1 MSVTFGRRN
10 VNFANQPELSFD
22 GLHLSHSAEI
32 LLSLPHSPGGNCI
45 FALPT
50 AFSPSTMRPD
60 TRMDCVEL
68 GQQTVTVD
76 EPCNERS
83 LHRNMKF
90 KLNRVR
96 NTSRSTVHHDRGEHP
111 NENRVN
117 AHSTN
122 NSQES
127 TGVSAIPLEMIPL
140 ATKNEFPSD
149 HSVSIHR
156 NGLEQGILQRSS
168 RHFDLLSIGPNMF
181 EVDRPHIMDYQTQ
194 YFPPSTRPMFELPHS
209 PNPIR
214 PEEQL
219 TPSHN
224 SSVGESSCECQL
236 LDYGSIHHICQTSQ
250 GTLLLDGLR
259 PFSPNRLTNSNS
271 TGSLDSCYST
281 PSDHSSSG
289 KSTSPGHMM
298 DDSQTEFTGTTAQ
311 RVKTHRCEFEGCAKA
326 YFKSSHLKAHI
337 RVHTGEKPYVCDWS
351 LCARRFARSDELSR
365 HRRAHTGERNFIC
378 PQCPRRF
385 SRSDHLTKHLRRHNT
400 CNSET
405 PASGAR

>member
-1 MSVTFGRRN
+1 MSVALGRRY
-10 VNFANQPELSFD
+10 VNFANQPELKCG
-22 GLHLSHSAEI
+22 GLHLLKSADI
-32 LLSLPHSPGGNCI
+32 LMSLPCSPARDCI
-45 FALPT
+45 FSLST
-50 AFSPSTMRPD
+50 AFSPSTIGSE
-60 TRMDCVEL
+60 TRMDCVESSH
-68 GQQTVTVD
+68 QTVTMD
-76 EPCNERS
+76 EPCSERS

-96 NTSRSTVHHDRGEHP
+96 NRSRSTVHHDREHA

-122 NSQES
+122 NSRES
-127 TGVSAIPLEMIPL
+127 TGVPAVPLEIIPLS
-140 ATKNEFPSD
+140 TKNEFPGD
-149 HSVSIHR
+149 HSASIDQ
-156 NGLEQGILQRSS
+156 NGLQQGVLQRSS
-168 RHFDLLSIGPNMF
+168 RQFDLLSICPNMF
-181 EVDRPHIMDYQTQ
+181 EVDGPCIMDYQTQ
-194 YFPPSTRPMFELPHS
+194 YFPPTTRPVFELPHS
-209 PNPIR
+209 PNPMR
-214 PEEQL
+214 PEEHVA
-219 TPSHN
+219 PSYN
-224 SSVGESSCECQL
+224 SPVGDSSCECQL
-236 LDYGSIHHICQTSQ
+236 LDYGSIPHTYQSSH

-259 PFSPNRLTNSNS
+259 PSSADRLINSNS

-289 KSTSPGHMM
+289 KSASPVPLM
-298 DDSQTEFTGTTAQ
+298 DDSQTEFAGTTTQ

-385 SRSDHLTKHLRRHNT
+385 SRSDHLTKHLRRHNA
-400 CNSET
+400 CSLGT
-405 PASGAR
+405 PASRTR

>member
-1 MSVTFGRRN
+1 MSIAFGRRH
-10 VNFANQPELSFD
+10 VNFANQPELKAD
-22 GLHLSHSAEI
+22 GLHLLQSAEI
-32 LLSLPHSPGGNCI
+32 LLSLPSSPARECI
-45 FALPT
+45 FSLST
-50 AFSPSTMRPD
+50 AFSPSTIRPE

-68 GQQTVTVD
+68 GHQTVTVD
-76 EPCNERS
+76 EPCSERS

-96 NTSRSTVHHDRGEHP
+96 NRSRLTVHHDRGEHA
-111 NENRVN
+111 NESRVK

-127 TGVSAIPLEMIPL
+127 TGVPAIPLENIPL
-140 ATKNEFPSD
+140 STKNEFPGD
-149 HSVSIHR
+149 HSEIIHR
-156 NGLEQGILQRSS
+156 NGLEQGILQRNS
-168 RHFDLLSIGPNMF
+168 RHFDLLSICPSML
-181 EVDRPHIMDYQTQ
+181 EVDRPRIMDYQPQ
-194 YFPPSTRPMFELPHS
+194 YFPPTTRPVFELPHS
-209 PNPIR
+209 PNPMR
-214 PEEQL
+214 SEEHVA
-219 TPSHN
+219 PSYN
-224 SSVGESSCECQL
+224 SPVGDSSCEFQL
-236 LDYGSIHHICQTSQ
+236 LDYGSIPHTCQSSH
-250 GTLLLDGLR
+250 GALLLDGLR
-259 PFSPNRLTNSNS
+259 PSSADRLINSDS

-281 PSDHSSSG
+281 PSDHSSSV
-289 KSTSPGHMM
+289 KSASPGPMM
-298 DDSQTEFTGTTAQ
+298 DDSQTEFAGTTTQ

-400 CNSET
+400 CNLET
-405 PASGAR
+405 PASRTR